1 MAWTAPRTWV
11 AAETVTAALMNSH
24 VRDNLKVIGDART
37 AYTPALTGWTLG
49 NGTLTGFH
57 ATVGKLIIGRLTYVV
72 GSTDTIAGTPVFSL
86 PVASLAGASGPPL
99 GTGGLYDTSAAARAY
114 RFLFLVGA
122 STFQFTTEADTRLS
136 PTAPWTWATGDTMWA
151 EFCYEAA

>member
-1 MAWTAPRTWV
+1 MTYTTPPTFSAGAIL
-11 AAETVTAALMNSH
+11 TAAQMNSYL
-24 VRDNLKVIGDART
+24 RDNFKAIGDARA
-37 AYTPALTGWTLG
+37 AYTPTLTGWTKG
-49 NGTLTGFH
+49 NGTLTG
-57 ATVGKLIIGRLTYVV
+57 AYIQVNKLVIGRLTYIV